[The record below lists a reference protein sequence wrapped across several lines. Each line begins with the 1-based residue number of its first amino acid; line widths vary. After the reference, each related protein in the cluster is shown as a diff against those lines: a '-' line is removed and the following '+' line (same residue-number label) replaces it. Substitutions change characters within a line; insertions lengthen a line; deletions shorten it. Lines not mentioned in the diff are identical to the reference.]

1 MNFIFRRRQMR
12 RKDWIKLFRQIQQN
26 EFYFSERFTKM
37 GAWMDLLILATH
49 SGNTAN
55 IRNIEIKLKPGELC
69 YSIKT
74 LAERWKWNERTVS
87 KVLRMFQDREMIT
100 YKTYKIKNAKIT
112 TVINILKWD
121 EYQRGNIQPFKSQK
135 HTVQE
140 NSINTRDKG
149 TKKKKNT
156 LQSTVQSTYNQ
167 ECKKKDEEEKEFSSY
182 VFSLVTVLSKR
193 LWLPEMEIQRFILK
207 VLTYREDL
215 ANYQKALL
223 LLRLIKDIPESM
235 NKIQGYLLNKFR
247 ESNYKQ
253 YIQNEIE
260 FKKLNSAFIYKHK
273 SLPYD

>member
-1 MNFIFRRRQMR
+1 MR

-167 ECKKKDEEEKEFSSY
+167 ECKKKDEEEKEFSSS
-182 VFSLVTVLSKR
+182 FCFALIELLSGKIWLSKD
-193 LWLPEMEIQRFILK
+193 EVKRFIIKLF
-207 VLTYREDL
+207 LYRKDL
-215 ANYQKALL
+215 QDYQKELLALK
-223 LLRLIKDIPESM
+223 IVGDMPEDISS
-235 NKIQGYLLNKFR
+235 KTGYIVNKFR
-247 ESNYKQ
+247 ETDYKKLSS
-253 YIQNEIE
+253 EIE
-260 FKKLNSAFIYKHK
+260 ALNYNQLTTIPI
-273 SLPYD
+273 LN